1 MKNKRALSI
10 ILSLILSL
18 TVLVAAG
25 AVTAFAVGEDEQQS
39 VTESHQENPPADTPA
54 ADVTQQEQAP
64 VDQQPADQPA
74 DQPAEQPQAQ
84 PETSAPGNGQLYEY
98 IYGYSEDVTSA
109 YEEPQHLSDLPEV
122 SPSEVVEA
130 TAVVIPEVAVSDATM
145 FSGIVMWLCV
155 ALGIAVI
162 VGVLVSKRTLRRGL

>member
-18 TVLVAAG
+18 TVLAAAG

-39 VTESHQENPPADTPA
+39 ATESHQENPPADTPA

>member
-39 VTESHQENPPADTPA
+39 ATESHQENPPADTPA

-74 DQPAEQPQAQ
+74 DQPAEQPQVQ

>member
-25 AVTAFAVGEDEQQS
+25 AVTAFAVGEDEQQNA
-39 VTESHQENPPADTPA
+39 TEGYQETPPADTPA

-64 VDQQPADQPA
+64 VDQQPAE
-74 DQPAEQPQAQ
+74 QPAEQPQAQ
-84 PETSAPGNGQLYEY
+84 PETSAPDNGQLYEY

>member
-18 TVLVAAG
+18 TVLAAAG

-39 VTESHQENPPADTPA
+39 ATEGYQENPPADTPA

-64 VDQQPADQPA
+64 VDQQPA

-130 TAVVIPEVAVSDATM
+130 TAVVIPEVTVSDATM

>member
-1 MKNKRALSI
+1 MKNKKVLSI

-18 TVLVAAG
+18 ALLTAAG
-25 AVTAFAVGEDEQQS
+25 AVTALAVGEDEQS
-39 VTESHQENPPADTPA
+39 VSDGYQESPPEDTPA
-54 ADVTQQEQAP
+54 AEVTQQEQAP
-64 VDQQPADQPA
+64 ADEQPA
-74 DQPAEQPQAQ
+74 DQPAEQSQVQ
-84 PETSAPGNGQLYEY
+84 PETSAPDNGQLYEY

-109 YEEPQHLSDLPEV
+109 YEEPQYLADLPEV

-130 TAVVIPEVAVSDATM
+130 TAVVIPDVAVSDATM

>member
-1 MKNKRALSI
+1 MSSRARPKAI
-10 ILSLILSL
+10 RR
-18 TVLVAAG
+18 T
-25 AVTAFAVGEDEQQS
+25 
-39 VTESHQENPPADTPA
+39 
-54 ADVTQQEQAP
+54 TQQEQAP

>member
-25 AVTAFAVGEDEQQS
+25 AVTAFAVGEEEQQS
-39 VTESHQENPPADTPA
+39 ATEGYQENPPADTPV

>member
-18 TVLVAAG
+18 TVLAAAG

-39 VTESHQENPPADTPA
+39 ATESHQENPPADTPA

-74 DQPAEQPQAQ
+74 EQPAEQPQAQ

>member
-18 TVLVAAG
+18 TVLAATG

-39 VTESHQENPPADTPA
+39 ATESHQENPPADTPV

-64 VDQQPADQPA
+64 VDQQPA

>member
-1 MKNKRALSI
+1 MKNKKALVL

-18 TVLVAAG
+18 TLLTAAG
-25 AVTAFAVGEDEQQS
+25 AVTAFAVGEDGQQNAG
-39 VTESHQENPPADTPA
+39 EGYQENPPAETPTADA
-54 ADVTQQEQAP
+54 AQQEQAP
-64 VDQQPADQPA
+64 VDEQPAEQPQA
-74 DQPAEQPQAQ
+74 QPQEQPQAQ
-84 PETSAPGNGQLYEY
+84 PETSAPDNGQLYEY

-109 YEEPQHLSDLPEV
+109 YEEPQHLNELPQV
-122 SPSEVVEA
+122 SSQEVVEA
-130 TAVVIPEVAVSDATM
+130 TAVVIPDVAVSDATM

>member
-74 DQPAEQPQAQ
+74 EQPAEQPQAQ
-84 PETSAPGNGQLYEY
+84 PETSASGNGQLYEY

>member
-25 AVTAFAVGEDEQQS
+25 AVTVFAVGEDEQQS
-39 VTESHQENPPADTPA
+39 VTEGYQENPPADTPA

-64 VDQQPADQPA
+64 VDQQPAE
-74 DQPAEQPQAQ
+74 QPAEQPQAQ
-84 PETSAPGNGQLYEY
+84 PETSAPDNGQLYEY

>member
-18 TVLVAAG
+18 TVLAAAG

-39 VTESHQENPPADTPA
+39 VTESHQETLPADTPV

-74 DQPAEQPQAQ
+74 DQPAEQ

>member
-1 MKNKRALSI
+1 MKNTKALSI

-18 TVLVAAG
+18 TLLTAAG
-25 AVTAFAVGEDEQQS
+25 AVTAFAVGEEEQQS
-39 VTESHQENPPADTPA
+39 TTEGYQEDPPADTPV
-54 ADVTQQEQAP
+54 ADVTQQEQAQA
-64 VDQQPADQPA
+64 DEQPADQS
-74 DQPAEQPQAQ
+74 AEQPQAQ
-84 PETSAPGNGQLYEY
+84 PETSAPDNGQLYEY

-122 SPSEVVEA
+122 SASEVVEA
-130 TAVVIPEVAVSDATM
+130 TAVVIPDVAVSDATM

>member
-1 MKNKRALSI
+1 MKNKKALSI

-18 TVLVAAG
+18 TLAVAVG
-25 AVTAFAVGEDEQQS
+25 AVTAFAVGEEEQQS
-39 VTESHQENPPADTPA
+39 VTEGYQENPPAEAQVETAP
-54 ADVTQQEQAP
+54 QQEQAP
-64 VDQQPADQPA
+64 VDEQPAG
-74 DQPAEQPQAQ
+74 QPQAQ
-84 PETSAPGNGQLYEY
+84 PDNPAPDNGQLYEY

-122 SPSEVVEA
+122 SSGEVVEA
-130 TAVVIPEVAVSDATM
+130 TAVVIPDVAVSDATM
-145 FSGIVMWLCV
+145 FSGVVMWLCV